1 MPTVAPWPWNLH
13 YYGKN
18 DQVKD
23 PESSFLPDSK
33 PKKYHKKF
41 SRLVIPITFLFNL
54 PLWSVQKA
62 DRFWRIAMGYHKHS
76 QALALQQLIYQ
87 IQYLFWSTSSP
98 WTPDIKSPIWK
109 MLYQYARN
117 TWSHLLLFHKV
128 KNPLSHSCLWAV
140 TNNSPLSHNQEYWAL
155 ACLHTL

>member
-76 QALALQQLIYQ
+76 QALALQQLTYQ

-98 WTPDIKSPIWK
+98 WTPDIKSPIWLPVRK
-109 MLYQYARN
+109 EHMKSFAFISQGQKS
-117 TWSHLLLFHKV
+117 TFTF
-128 KNPLSHSCLWAV
+128 LSMGC
-140 TNNSPLSHNQEYWAL
+140 NKQLSSQP
-155 ACLHTL
+155 